1 MKFDKKKRGIRVVP
15 LKLREK
21 KDSFERKKIW
31 ILSAMQLWGRKK
43 RKKRLKTVV
52 GN

>member
-1 MKFDKKKRGIRVVP
+1 MKFDKKKRGTRVVP

-21 KDSFERKKIW
+21 RDSFERKKIW
-31 ILSAMQLWGRKK
+31 ILSAMQLSGRQKK
-43 RKKRLKTVV
+43 RVKTVV